1 MGCVNVGKGGPP
13 VVTQPQ
19 EEKFS
24 GFDDVISSLESIRE
38 VLREPMP
45 SIVAKQIDHIDDVCR
60 AIIEKSPFVVV
71 ASANSKGYPDIS
83 PKGDPPGFVQ
93 VIDEKHLAIPDRPG
107 NRRVDTFKNILD
119 NPYVAIIFLIPG
131 KGETL
136 RVAGECRI
144 VRDVSLRESMAIKG
158 KVPDFALVVHV
169 ERVLVHCPKCVI
181 RAGLWEP
188 ESWPDATLT
197 AGIDAAMIAHAKLD
211 MTPEELHEA
220 AVEDGAA
227 TLY

>member
-1 MGCVNVGKGGPP
+1 VAMYSHNERFSLFND
-13 VVTQPQ
+13 VV
-19 EEKFS
+19 
-24 GFDDVISSLESIRE
+24 SSFESIRD

-45 SIVAKQIDHIDDVCR
+45 AVVAKQIDHIDDVCR
-60 AIIEKSPFVVV
+60 VIIERSPFVVV

-83 PKGDPPGFVQ
+83 PKGDPPGFVRI
-93 VIDEKHLAIPDRPG
+93 IDEKHLAIPDRPG
-107 NRRVDTFKNILD
+107 NRRVDTFKNVLE
-119 NPYVAIIFLIPG
+119 NPYVALIFLIPG

-136 RVAGECRI
+136 RVTGECRI
-144 VRDVSLRESMAIKG
+144 VRDVSLRESMAIKD

-188 ESWPDATLT
+188 DSWLDATRT